1 MAAKPKQV
9 AKATSMAAAGKSAQ
23 QIQNKTGVSSNR
35 AANIIASSRASNTPM
50 PGSPSM
56 ESASTVA
63 TPYVAAPAGG
73 VKQETPKYNSN
84 VQQAVATYGDWNK
97 GGAGFGGR
105 DIASLQEQG
114 MSPNQI
120 MKIAASL
127 GNLEGGRINNRAN
140 TMLTAGFPNARK
152 GSGGLTD
159 AYFANTKDPF
169 MQGLGRSQGKLPGKV
184 LKWGGIT
191 AAGKPLAL
199 SGMDF
204 TKDPFGTGKA
214 YTWRPGK
221 GLSADALTKV
231 SGRDNMDT
239 TIKDTTTTNVE
250 PTNVEPT
257 NVEPTGVEPTIP
269 TEEAKQDININMPGS
284 PSDIFSMATGWRS
297 KKSRRA
303 GGGAKAQGLAS
314 QRVAPIGGW
323 QYNVG

>member
-1 MAAKPKQV
+1 MAASKKEV

-63 TPYVAAPAGG
+63 TPYVAAPSGG

-105 DIASLQEQG
+105 DIATLQEQG

-221 GLSADALTKV
+221 GLSADALAKV
-231 SGRDNMDT
+231 SGRD
-239 TIKDTTTTNVE
+239 TIINEDLNNNPPPNNNNTPPGNNPPLT
-250 PTNVEPT
+250 P
-257 NVEPTGVEPTIP
+257 IP
-269 TEEAKQDININMPGS
+269 PEIPQEEVKQDININMPGS

-303 GGGAKAQGLAS
+303 GGGAKAQGPAS